1 MASFVRRT
9 CVIISATVKHG
20 RIRSILQSANYMGR
34 IAKWYTVL
42 GVFDIKYMSC
52 ISVKGQVLK
61 DLVAE
66 LIEPPLEEVAATQSM
81 DGKSVGTI
89 SLQEPLFWKVYV
101 NGTANQKGL
110 RSEASSGFCLNKSPL
125 KSH

>member
-1 MASFVRRT
+1 M
-9 CVIISATVKHG
+9 KHG
-20 RIRSILQSANYMGR
+20 RIRSILQSVDYTGR
-34 IAKWYTVL
+34 IAKWDTVL
-42 GVFDIKYMSC
+42 GVFDIKYMSRIFIKC
-52 ISVKGQVLK
+52 QVLK

-66 LIEPPLEEVAATQSM
+66 LAEPPLEEVAATQSM

-101 NGTANQKGL
+101 DGTANQKGL
-110 RSEASSGFCLNKSPL
+110 RSGASSGFCLYKSPL

>member
-1 MASFVRRT
+1 MASSVRRT

-20 RIRSILQSANYMGR
+20 RIRSILQSADYTGR

-42 GVFDIKYMSC
+42 GAFDIKYMSC

-81 DGKSVGTI
+81 AGKSVGTI

-101 NGTANQKGL
+101 DGTANQKGL
-110 RSEASSGFCLNKSPL
+110 QSRASSGFCLNKSPL

>member
-1 MASFVRRT
+1 M
-9 CVIISATVKHG
+9 KHG
-20 RIRSILQSANYMGR
+20 RIRSILQSADYTGR
-34 IAKWYTVL
+34 IAKWDTIL
-42 GVFDIKYMSC
+42 GAFDIKYMSH

-66 LIEPPLEEVAATQSM
+66 LTKPPLEEVAATQSM

-101 NGTANQKGL
+101 DGTANQKGL
-110 RSEASSGFCLNKSPL
+110 QSGASSGFYLNKSPL
-125 KSH
+125 KSY

>member
-1 MASFVRRT
+1 MF
-9 CVIISATVKHG
+9 H
-20 RIRSILQSANYMGR
+20 
-34 IAKWYTVL
+34 
-42 GVFDIKYMSC
+42 

-66 LIEPPLEEVAATQSM
+66 LAKPPLEEVAATQSM
-81 DGKSVGTI
+81 DGRSVDTI